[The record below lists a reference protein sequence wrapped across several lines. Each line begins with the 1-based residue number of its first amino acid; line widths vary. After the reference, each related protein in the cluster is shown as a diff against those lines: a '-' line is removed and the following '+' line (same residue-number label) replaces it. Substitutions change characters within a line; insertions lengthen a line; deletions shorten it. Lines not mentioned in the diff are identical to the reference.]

1 MCIRDRVSVDTSAFK
16 YYNADSLVKTVSTT
30 ANSNVNVTAFGF
42 KEAMRDFYQEYI
54 EPVMN
59 QMAED
64 VRRQADKNE
73 QTIVHVG
80 NRVITDAV
88 STQQKANGY
97 RFVTT

>member
-1 MCIRDRVSVDTSAFK
+1 
-16 YYNADSLVKTVSTT
+16 
-30 ANSNVNVTAFGF
+30 
-42 KEAMRDFYQEYI
+42 
-54 EPVMN
+54 MN